1 MKTAF
6 HSSFAKDLRSIKEQN
21 LQDRIAELIQTVEQ
35 AADLSAV
42 PNLEKLRA
50 AEVLTVIWRGE
61 RSGTV
66 THS

>member
-21 LQDRIAELIQTVEQ
+21 LQNRIAELIQTVEQ
-35 AADLSAV
+35 AAALSAI
-42 PNLEKLRA
+42 PNLKKLRA

-61 RSGTV
+61 RNGTV
-66 THS
+66 TYS